1 MDLRH
6 SWRALGN
13 LGWALLIWGN
23 FFTAVNLIVFSGTFP
38 TFAYYFY
45 GIGVA
50 LIVVTIT
57 LEAALNLPFA
67 LIGSFVDVLSYIR
80 LFAVGLSGAYIA
92 ENFNKMGGMLLDAL
106 PKNLFV
112 IGLLCLVIVALF
124 GHVLNIARDP
134 TQYSGVLEPHG
145 DAVGG
150 NPV

>member
-80 LFAVGLSGAYIA
+80 LQSGFRVRTLRKTSIRW
-92 ENFNKMGGMLLDAL
+92 EECCWMLCR
-106 PKNLFV
+106 KT
-112 IGLLCLVIVALF
+112 C
-124 GHVLNIARDP
+124 
-134 TQYSGVLEPHG
+134 S
-145 DAVGG
+145 
-150 NPV
+150 